1 MPPWLLFVLSA
12 VAFTIVAGWVARKL
26 LDDRV
31 GWIRALVVSL
41 VVFVGSVPLTY
52 WTLQQSE
59 VVDDAG
65 RLTVPGPVGL
75 AFFALIVGWTFGV
88 VAIVLVIFEFLLPT
102 GRLSNPV
109 AAVRAAFRRRD
120 RARRYAQILTIASR
134 HGLGFYQSHRRGDDN
149 ELPSALVS
157 AMNDAGVTFVK
168 LGQVL
173 SSREDVLPRELIDAF
188 STLQMD
194 STPLPWEQI
203 EAAIT
208 AELHRPVDEAFA
220 WVDHEPLAAASVA
233 QVHAARLHTG
243 EEVVIKVQRPT
254 ARAQVTTDLDIIERL
269 AAEAEARTEWARSY
283 GAAAL
288 AKEFGRA
295 LTQELDYR
303 VEIANLEMLRSA
315 IERADTFPLGVPDVY
330 PELSTQRM
338 IVQDRVDG
346 VPLGRLAPDAVTP
359 DTARMLAG
367 GILDSVFDQ
376 IAVRGVF
383 HADLHPG
390 NLILTADGGVSLI
403 DFGSVGV
410 LEASTRRLLVPLL
423 VAIAC
428 DDDIAATDAVLM
440 LTVPEAGAVD
450 QTDLQRDVGGI
461 LTRLQNGGA
470 GENVFS
476 ALLEVLRAHRLALP
490 PSLLLVFRTL
500 TSLEGTLR
508 RLSPGFDL
516 IGEALQ
522 RAPKV
527 ARSMMSPRNTLLS
540 GQAQLALGVESLR
553 RMPRRWDNVSRS
565 LEDGTF
571 SLRLRAFE
579 APAERWWVEGLIARV
594 TSTIIGVGLLATGIA
609 LAVSPDGPM
618 MTDDVAI
625 FPFLGSTVGLAG
637 ILLVVRSLREG
648 LRRRDS

>member
-1 MPPWLLFVLSA
+1 MPPWLIFVLSA
-12 VAFTIVAGWVARKL
+12 LTFTIVAGWVGRKL

-31 GWIRALVVSL
+31 GWTRSLVVSL
-41 VVFVGSVPLTY
+41 LVFIGSVPLTY
-52 WTLQQSE
+52 WTLQQSD
-59 VVDDAG
+59 VVDGAG
-65 RLTVPGPVGL
+65 RVAVPPPVAL
-75 AFFALIVGWTFGV
+75 IFLALIVGWTFGV
-88 VAIVLVIFEFLLPT
+88 VAIVLVIFEFLVPT

-120 RARRYAQILTIASR
+120 RARRYAQILAIASR

-149 ELPSALVS
+149 ELPRALVS

-208 AELHRPVDEAFA
+208 AELHRPLDEAFA
-220 WVDHEPLAAASVA
+220 WIDHEPMAAASVA
-233 QVHAARLHTG
+233 QVHAARLHSG
-243 EEVVIKVQRPT
+243 EDVVIKVQRPT
-254 ARAQVTTDLDIIERL
+254 ARAQVTTDLDIIDRL
-269 AAEAEARTEWARSY
+269 AGEAEARTEWARSY

-303 VEIANLEMLRSA
+303 VEVSNLEMLRGA
-315 IERADTFPLGVPDVY
+315 IERSGTFPLRVPAVY
-330 PELSTQRM
+330 PEFSTHRM

-346 VPLGRLAPDAVTP
+346 VPLGRLAADAVP
-359 DTARMLAG
+359 PETAHALAG

-390 NLILTADGGVSLI
+390 NLILNEDGGVSLI
-403 DFGSVGV
+403 DFGSVGI
-410 LEASTRRLLVPLL
+410 LEASTRRLLLPLL

-428 DDDIAATDAVLM
+428 EDDIAATDAVMM
-440 LTVPEAGAVD
+440 LTVPEAGTVD
-450 QTDLQRDVGGI
+450 QTDLQRDIGGI
-461 LTRLQNGGA
+461 LTRLQNNGS
-470 GENVFS
+470 ENIFS

-516 IGEALQ
+516 IGEALE
-522 RAPKV
+522 RAPRV
-527 ARSMMSPRNTLLS
+527 ARSTVSPRNSLLS
-540 GQAQLALGVESLR
+540 AQAQLTLGLESLR
-553 RMPRRWDNVSRS
+553 RMPRRWDNITRS
-565 LEDGTF
+565 LEEGTF
-571 SLRLRAFE
+571 SVRLRSFE
-579 APAERWWVEGLIARV
+579 GPTERTWVEGLIARV
-594 TSTIIGVGLLATGIA
+594 TTTIIGVGLLATGIA
-609 LAVSPDGPM
+609 LAVSPDGPLL
-618 MTDDVAI
+618 TDDVAI

-648 LRRRDS
+648 LRRRDA